1 MIPMKGPNVLVAIV
15 GVMLIGLLG
24 GGCAWFESEQVT
36 KGRKL
41 FMHYC
46 VHCHGP
52 DGYGNGYNALNMDPR
67 PRDLTDSGE
76 EFMTTLSDEEV
87 FNVFSRDMMS
97 FEEFEW
103 EFEEE
108 ENYDEMLFVPS
119 NMPTFKN
126 TLSEE
131 ERWALVAFVRTL
143 HGMEA
148 NVDLAALRQEREAK
162 VQEAQVKFDEVQKI
176 LEAAEEAAEALEE
189 EEADLEEEDADEE
202 AMAEEEEESDEPG
215 LSKEE
220 EAFEMAE
227 TELEDAQ
234 AALQAFSKRPRE
246 QIARPELAST
256 PEELEPLIEEGKTL
270 YSDKYGCD
278 ACHAIAGFGGVVGPE
293 LDRAGFRLNATWIYQ
308 WIRSPQAM
316 KRKTRMPNLGLT
328 DEHARAVTAYLGTL
342 RASPPSASGGTG
354 IQQAAVE

>member
-1 MIPMKGPNVLVAIV
+1 MVIPMKKPNVLIACV
-15 GVMLIGLLG
+15 GVTLILLG
-24 GGCAWFESEQVT
+24 WGCTLFENEQVA

-52 DGYGNGYNALNMDPR
+52 DGYGNGYNSSHLDPR
-67 PRDLTDSGE
+67 PRNLTDSQE

-97 FEEFEW
+97 FEEFEE
-103 EFEEE
+103 EFEDE
-108 ENYDEMLFVPS
+108 ENYDDMLVVPS

-126 TLSEE
+126 TLSDE

-148 NVDLAALRQEREAK
+148 NIDLVALRKEREAK
-162 VQEAQVKFDEVQKI
+162 VQEAQAKSDEAQKVF
-176 LEAAEEAAEALEE
+176 EVAEEKLEKEQEAIEEALT
-189 EEADLEEEDADEE
+189 DE
-202 AMAEEEEESDEPG
+202 
-215 LSKEE
+215 
-220 EAFEMAE
+220 
-227 TELEDAQ
+227 ELEDYEPEEVTLPEEETFTMASEKLELAQ
-234 AALQAFSKRPRE
+234 ASLEIFSKRPRK
-246 QIARPELAST
+246 QITRPELAST

-278 ACHAIAGFGGVVGPE
+278 SCHAIGGTGGIVGPA

-328 DEHARAVTAYLGTL
+328 DEHARAITAYLGTQQ
-342 RASPPSASGGTG
+342 ADPPSADSGM
-354 IQQAAVE
+354 QQAAVE